1 MNALII
7 VIAFVVV
14 AVSAS
19 STDKPPVPVYLE
31 DAPEDVK
38 EQFSAIVSDG
48 SLSPEQLQSAIK
60 LFISTQDPKVQ
71 VSIVLMENLLLHIM
85 YFKHTLSVRLNEEFY
100 YTLT

>member
-31 DAPEDVK
+31 DAPEEVK
-38 EQFSAIVSDG
+38 EQFNAIVSEG

-60 LFISTQDPKVQ
+60 LFISTQGPKIQAAFEKFEQHMKEVKQ
-71 VSIVLMENLLLHIM
+71 RFIGVPHIG
-85 YFKHTLSVRLNEEFY
+85 SS
-100 YTLT
+100 